1 MVKAEEFRFAGG
13 NDGREPQPVRGDL
26 GATIL
31 GPRNEPLEA
40 QNPDMIASPCTDSG
54 TLPNLKFSF
63 AMARNR
69 LLDGGWAREVTMRE
83 LPVATEIAGVNMRL
97 KAGAIRELHWHK
109 EAEWALVLAGR
120 VRITAVDPDGRNFI
134 DDVGVGDIW
143 NFPSTIPHSIQGLEE
158 GAEFLLVFDDGAFS
172 ENETFLMTDLFAHMP
187 REALSKNFGVP
198 ESSFN
203 CLPKDVDHTRYI
215 FNGEVPPP
223 LAVDAVQSPKGRA
236 TYSHRFLAQEPIK
249 TRGGQV
255 RVVDSSNF
263 PAASTIA
270 VALVEIEPGAMREIH
285 WHPKSEWQYYLSGR
299 GRMTVFASSGKA
311 RTFDYRAG
319 DVGYVPFGM
328 AHYVENTGDETLRFL
343 EAFRSPRFVD
353 QSLNQWMALT
363 PPELVK
369 AHLNLDDRA
378 LASLH
383 LQKESPIVVRW

>member
-1 MVKAEEFRFAGG
+1 
-13 NDGREPQPVRGDL
+13 
-26 GATIL
+26 
-31 GPRNEPLEA
+31 
-40 QNPDMIASPCTDSG
+40 
-54 TLPNLKFSF
+54 
-63 AMARNR
+63 
-69 LLDGGWAREVTMRE
+69 
-83 LPVATEIAGVNMRL
+83 
-97 KAGAIRELHWHK
+97 
-109 EAEWALVLAGR
+109 
-120 VRITAVDPDGRNFI
+120 
-134 DDVGVGDIW
+134 
-143 NFPSTIPHSIQGLEE
+143 
-158 GAEFLLVFDDGAFS
+158 
-172 ENETFLMTDLFAHMP
+172 MP
-187 REALSKNFGVP
+187 REALGKNFGVP

-236 TYSHRFLAQEPIK
+236 TYSHRFLAQEPVK
-249 TRGGQV
+249 TRGGQF

-285 WHPKSEWQYYLSGR
+285 WHPKSEWQYYLNGR